1 MHDLA
6 ERELTSAD
14 NASVL
19 VQEQILALLTAL
31 PDWELNCVEGIH
43 RIERVYPFAD
53 FASALAFANR
63 VGALAEEEDHHPALL
78 LEWGRVTTSWWSH
91 SLGGVHINDLIM
103 AARTERL
110 FQSGEPR

>member
-43 RIERVYPFAD
+43 RIERVYPLPTSPVPWRSPTG
-53 FASALAFANR
+53 SALWQRNR
-63 VGALAEEEDHHPALL
+63 IITRRCCSSGGGSPPV
-78 LEWGRVTTSWWSH
+78 
-91 SLGGVHINDLIM
+91 GGVTRWAGCI
-103 AARTERL
+103 
-110 FQSGEPR
+110 